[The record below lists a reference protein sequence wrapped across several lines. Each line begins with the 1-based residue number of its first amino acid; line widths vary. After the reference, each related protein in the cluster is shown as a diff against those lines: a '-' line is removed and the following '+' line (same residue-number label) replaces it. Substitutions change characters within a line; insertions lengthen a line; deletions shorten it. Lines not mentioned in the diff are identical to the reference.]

1 MTVEGERSLP
11 LLSRPSLFDRSPRRR
26 RLSSNSGVAAAIE
39 GIGRARVPA
48 GDELAG
54 GFRGLGVRGA
64 PIGCELRA
72 VWSGALVL
80 RCPVGEA
87 DNGGTS

>member
-1 MTVEGERSLP
+1 MTVEGEGSLP

-54 GFRGLGVRGA
+54 GFRGLGCA
-64 PIGCELRA
+64 ELRLA
-72 VWSGALVL
+72 VNYALYGHEL
-80 RCPVGEA
+80 WCCTAALPMAG
-87 DNGGTS
+87 